1 MIVEDILAFI
11 KAKYEEHRS
20 ISQSFV
26 VGINGI
32 DCSGKTTFSK
42 SVSKYFTHHKIEND
56 HLDIDNFNNPAI
68 ENETYKAFVSGSWDE
83 ENLNRYYEL
92 IINYSDVIR
101 AVSESKKKY
110 SIVILEGI
118 FIYKPQLVDLFD
130 LKIYL
135 DVDISLGRKRFAKRW
150 SLKRDKRPFDI
161 YDEIWMLSHIRYE
174 SEVHPKRISDLVLD
188 IDNDENDEGEE
199 EIRIIKE
206 KIIMSEKISIAK
218 DLAH

>member
-20 ISQSFV
+20 IHQSFV

-32 DCSGKTTFSK
+32 DCSGKTTFAK

-68 ENETYKAFVSGSWDE
+68 ESETYKSFVSGSWGKKD
-83 ENLNRYYEL
+83 LNKYYEL
-92 IINYSDVIR
+92 IINYSDAIR
-101 AVSESKKKY
+101 AVSESQKKY
-110 SIVILEGI
+110 PLVILEGI
-118 FIYKPQLVDLFD
+118 FIYKPQLVNLFD

-135 DVDISLGRKRFAKRW
+135 DIDISLGRKRFAKRS
-150 SLKRDKRPFDI
+150 SLKQDKRPFEI

-174 SEVHPKRISDLVLD
+174 SEVHPKRISDLV
-188 IDNDENDEGEE
+188 IDYNDERQG
-199 EIRIIKE
+199 
-206 KIIMSEKISIAK
+206 IMS
-218 DLAH
+218 LV

>member
-68 ENETYKAFVSGSWDE
+68 ENETYKAFASGSWDE

-101 AVSESKKKY
+101 AVSESQKKY

-174 SEVHPKRISDLVLD
+174 SEVHPKRISDLVID

-199 EIRIIKE
+199 DIRIIKE
-206 KIIMSEKISIAK
+206 KIIMRDEN
-218 DLAH
+218 